1 MSANTFVFWWNLGM
15 FVIIACVLLAAVFN
29 DNGPRSS

>member
-1 MSANTFVFWWNLGM
+1 MTVNTFVFWWNIGV
-15 FVIIACVLLAAVFN
+15 FVVIVCVLLAAACN